1 MDQAAVL
8 NQSLPWQPVL
18 PQKHLGTVLRPIDLN
33 SFMVTARRLQTL
45 MARNPGDSILAR
57 KAMADG
63 AASNQIPGF
72 RSNPRLW
79 LECLARII
87 HLQGQFAEHVGHR
100 GIYLQRRNHAIR
112 ERQ

>member
-33 SFMVTARRLQTL
+33 SFMVTARRLQTF
-45 MARNPGDSILAR
+45 MARNPGDSIRAR

-79 LECLARII
+79 LA
-87 HLQGQFAEHVGHR
+87 GHR
-100 GIYLQRRNHAIR
+100 QSMQNNVRLKILLLFLA
-112 ERQ
+112 